1 MVVAAPL
8 LLVTLL
14 PAAPTLTSTGLTE
27 SIPLAKGC
35 CEMGC
40 PFVLVHVLVLVLEIP
55 AVKTGR
61 RRLFLRVVGLREFS
75 LRNTQRTASSKR
87 RTVGVQVSR

>member
-40 PFVLVHVLVLVLEIP
+40 PFVLVLVLEIP